1 MPISQVPF
9 AGISNPV
16 DFRNIVINGDMQIAQ
31 RSTSVASITT
41 PGYYTLDRFY
51 IENTTLGTWTMSR
64 STDVPTGQGFANS
77 LKLDC
82 TTADASPAAADALWL
97 EQRFEDKIYN
107 I

>member
-41 PGYYTLDRFY
+41 TGYYTVDRFKTL
-51 IENTTLGTWTMSR
+51 ISSLGTFTQSQ
-64 STDVPTGQGFANS
+64 STDVPTGQGFASS
-77 LKLDC
+77 LKLYC
-82 TTADASPAAADALWL
+82 TTADASPSASDFLL
-97 EQRFEDKIYN
+97 IGQKFE
-107 I
+107 

>member
-41 PGYYTLDRFY
+41 SGYYTLDRFKFF
-51 IENTTLGTWTMSR
+51 NTSLGTFTMSQ
-64 STDVPTGQGFANS
+64 STDVPTG
-77 LKLDC
+77 
-82 TTADASPAAADALWL
+82 
-97 EQRFEDKIYN
+97 
-107 I
+107 